1 MLNSNI
7 YFMEINLGKSSFI
20 QEKENINGTKEKFLV
35 INCKNCDAFLQRDKV
50 QEDCV
55 SCLLTILKN
64 NKDYKPKYLTVGDPA
79 FEIQS
84 HAYNQLFSYY
94 NDQKK
99 IKRIWNKIISTK
111 AQKCIYNDFKC
122 KQFQNLNEHLYI
134 EENAFDDPIELY
146 IRLKKFDS
154 IFIQKEFNDSHCTR
168 CLADIHSLLLNLIQ
182 NLDNYKI
189 IIEFKKYHPISYD
202 LNSRSKFYKQL
213 FFRNQYLKESKLNRE
228 IEINKNINKQIT
240 YLIGEEQIFQVA
252 IYEVKNEVESFY
264 NVTFNFSD
272 KLNNNYIDK
281 IIKDI
286 GKNFELINVDKIL
299 AFEELIEL
307 YKNQALN
314 YIYKKYRFSKEE
326 ANKLALL
333 ATVIRINMLKLFPL
347 LIDDNVEEVFLDS
360 PEETIYLNHQKFG
373 RCRTNIKFS
382 RGETERLK
390 TFLRVYSGKR
400 LDYSNPSI
408 KFVIKNKFFYCRF
421 AIDVSPIQLNDFALD
436 IRKLNKDVMTIQD
449 LLKNDTLSVEMAAF
463 LYFNILRRIN
473 ITVTGETD
481 TGKTTLINALDLITP
496 KEFRKIYIENVV
508 ESLDQYIYHKHQ
520 LKFRVDSLE
529 DSNNIRYS
537 KQNQI
542 KKLLHRT
549 PDIIYLGE
557 ILTADEAKALFHC
570 LSAGLRGFQTIHSND
585 IKSLLNR
592 LLYHFGIDRSCL
604 SDLGLIILMKK
615 HQNQRRIVSV
625 SEINNKLLQEQ
636 IVDSIFTYNPQ
647 CEQWDKEIKT
657 YETLTILNI
666 KRFENLNKEK
676 YNFFIK
682 IYEEIFQYLKSNDK
696 ISNMSLVQLFDAISY
711 FSFKTPYQLEDL
723 WNNWKKTRNL
733 N

>member
-1 MLNSNI
+1 MLNSKI
-7 YFMEINLGKSSFI
+7 YFMEINPGKSSFI
-20 QEKENINGTKEKFLV
+20 QEKENLNGTKEKFLV
-35 INCKNCDAFLQRDKV
+35 INCKNCDGFSQKDNF
-50 QEDCV
+50 QDDCI
-55 SCLLTILKN
+55 SCVLTVLKN
-64 NKDYKPKYLTVGDPA
+64 NKNNKPKYLMVGDPA
-79 FEIQS
+79 YIIQS
-84 HAYNQLFSYY
+84 HTYNQLKSYY
-94 NDQKK
+94 NYQKK
-99 IKRIWNKIISTK
+99 IKRIWNKILSTK
-111 AQKCIYNDFKC
+111 AKKCIYNDFKC

-134 EENAFDDPIELY
+134 AENVFDDPIELY
-146 IRLKKFDS
+146 LRLKKFET
-154 IFIQKEFNDSHCTR
+154 IFIQKELNDSDCTS
-168 CLADIHSLLLNLIQ
+168 CLADIQSLLLNLIKI
-182 NLDNYKI
+182 LDSSKI
-189 IIEFKKYHPISYD
+189 IVEFKKYHSISKD

-213 FFRNQYLKESKLNRE
+213 FFKNQYSKKPNLIRKV
-228 IEINKNINKQIT
+228 EINKNLKKQIN
-240 YLIGEEQIFQVA
+240 YLIGEEKIFQVG
-252 IYEVKNEVESFY
+252 IYDVKNEVESFY
-264 NVTFNFSD
+264 NVDFNFPN
-272 KLNNNYIDK
+272 KLNNIYIEK
-281 IIKDI
+281 ITKDV
-286 GKNFELINVDKIL
+286 GKNFELINIDKIL
-299 AFEELIEL
+299 SFEKLIEI

-314 YIYKKYRFSKEE
+314 YIYKKYSFSKDE
-326 ANKLALL
+326 AEKLALL
-333 ATVIRINMLKLFPL
+333 ATIIRINMLKLFPL
-347 LIDDNVEEVFLDS
+347 LIDDFVEEIFLDS
-360 PEETIYLNHQKFG
+360 PEETIYLNHQKYG
-373 RCRTNIKFS
+373 RCRTNIIFN

-421 AIDVSPIQLNDFALD
+421 AIDVSPIQLN
-436 IRKLNKDVMTIQD
+436 KDVMTIQD
-449 LLKNDTLSVEMAAF
+449 LLKNETLSVEIAAF

-508 ESLDQYIYHKHQ
+508 ESLDQNIYNKHQ
-520 LKFRVDSLE
+520 LKFIVDSLE
-529 DSNNIRYS
+529 DSNNFRYS
-537 KQNQI
+537 KHNQI

-585 IKSLLNR
+585 INSLLNR

-604 SDLGLIILMKK
+604 NDLGLIILMKK
-615 HQNQRRIVSV
+615 HQHQRKIVSV
-625 SEINNKLLQEQ
+625 SEINKKSLQEE

-647 CEQWDKEIKT
+647 SDQWEREIRT

-676 YNFFIK
+676 YHFFIK

-696 ISNMSLVQLFDAISY
+696 ISNMALVQLFDAISY
-711 FSFKTPYQLEDL
+711 FSFKTAFQLEDL

>member
-1 MLNSNI
+1 MLNSKI
-7 YFMEINLGKSSFI
+7 YFMEINLSKSSFI
-20 QEKENINGTKEKFLV
+20 QEKENLNGTKEKFLV
-35 INCKNCDAFLQRDKV
+35 INCKNC
-50 QEDCV
+50 EDFSQKDIFQDDCISCV
-55 SCLLTILKN
+55 LTVLKN
-64 NKDYKPKYLTVGDPA
+64 NKNNKSKYLTVGDPA
-79 FEIQS
+79 YNIQY
-84 HAYNQLFSYY
+84 HTYNQLISYY
-94 NDQKK
+94 NNQKK
-99 IKRIWNKIISTK
+99 IKRIWTKIISTK

-134 EENAFDDPIELY
+134 EENLFDDPIELY
-146 IRLKKFDS
+146 IRLKKFET
-154 IFIQKEFNDSHCTR
+154 IFIQKELNDSYCTS
-168 CLADIHSLLLNLIQ
+168 CLTEIQSLLLNLIKI
-182 NLDNYKI
+182 LDNSKI
-189 IIEFKKYHPISYD
+189 IIEFKKYQPISKD

-213 FFRNQYLKESKLNRE
+213 FFRNQYLKKPNFIRE
-228 IEINKNINKQIT
+228 IEINKNLKKQIN
-240 YLIGEEQIFQVA
+240 YLIGEEKIFQVG
-252 IYEVKNEVESFY
+252 IYDVKNEVESFY
-264 NVTFNFSD
+264 NVVLNFSN
-272 KLNNNYIDK
+272 KLNNSYIEK
-281 IIKDI
+281 ITKDI
-286 GKNFELINVDKIL
+286 GKNFELINIDKIL
-299 AFEELIEL
+299 SFEELIEI

-314 YIYKKYRFSKEE
+314 YICKKYRFSKED
-326 ANKLALL
+326 AGKLALL
-333 ATVIRINMLKLFPL
+333 ATIIRINMLKLFPL
-347 LIDDNVEEVFLDS
+347 LIDDYVEEIFLDS
-360 PEETIYLNHQKFG
+360 PEETIYLNHQKYG

-382 RGETERLK
+382 QGETERLK

-449 LLKNDTLSVEMAAF
+449 LLQNGTLSVEMAAF

-481 TGKTTLINALDLITP
+481 TGKTTLINAFDLITP

-508 ESLDQYIYHKHQ
+508 ESLDQNIYHKHQ
-520 LKFRVDSLE
+520 LKFSVDSLE
-529 DSNNIRYS
+529 DSDNFRYS
-537 KQNQI
+537 KHNQI

-585 IKSLLNR
+585 INSLLNR

-604 SDLGLIILMKK
+604 NDLGLIILMKK
-615 HQNQRRIVSV
+615 YQNQRKIISV
-625 SEINNKLLQEQ
+625 SEINKKLLQEE
-636 IVDSIFTYNPQ
+636 IVDSIFAYNPQ
-647 CEQWDKEIKT
+647 CDLWEREIRT

-666 KRFENLNKEK
+666 KRFENLDEEK
-676 YNFFIK
+676 YQFFIK

-696 ISNMSLVQLFDAISY
+696 ISNMALVQLFDAISY
-711 FSFKTPYQLEDL
+711 FSFRTSSQLEDL